1 MEKNHPSSPDRAGRI
16 AATLKRI
23 RAGLARFDGAETN
36 EPAHI
41 FRPEAFDEQQS

>member
-1 MEKNHPSSPDRAGRI
+1 MSEQPKLSDDQEQRI

-23 RAGLARFDGAETN
+23 RGGLRRDQTDPFE

-41 FRPEAFDEQQS
+41 FRPEAFHDETK